1 RQQTSVVSALTRP
14 HVQTFYARS
23 PTPVRSPPTST
34 LFPYTTLFR
43 SRGPHDRHREHRA
56 AAIRRLRLVHEL
68 VRLVNESEA
77 PYRRGAMLDR
87 KSTRLNSSHSQNS
100 YAVFCLDKKNT
111 ACFVHADLVH
121 LRNTRA

>member
-77 PYRRGAMLDR
+77 PYRRGAML
-87 KSTRLNSSHSQNS
+87 S
-100 YAVFCLDKKNT
+100 VPIMWT
-111 ACFVHADLVH
+111 ARSEERRVGKECGCRRAADW
-121 LRNTRA
+121 RR